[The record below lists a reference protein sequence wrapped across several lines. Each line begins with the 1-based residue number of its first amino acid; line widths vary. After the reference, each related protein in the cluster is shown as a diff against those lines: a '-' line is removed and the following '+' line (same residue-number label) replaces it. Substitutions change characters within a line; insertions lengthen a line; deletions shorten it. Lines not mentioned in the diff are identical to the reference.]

1 MWGRHHDDVVGVI
14 DVGSNTVRLVVARGR
29 REVLSQKEMLRLGA
43 EVERHGRISDGK
55 LTQTALV
62 VGRLAREARAAGV
75 VALEILITSPGRQ
88 AENGEELVRRLAE
101 AGDCH
106 ARVLT
111 GVEEGELAFAGA
123 VEAADPPARRRI
135 AVIDVGGGSAQVVV
149 GTRRDG
155 PTWSR
160 SIDIG
165 SQRLTN
171 RFFDCDPPGD
181 AAMEQAAEEV
191 DRYLAE
197 FDPPLV
203 RMAYAVGGS
212 ARAVRQLAGAQLD
225 DCALGDVIE
234 LVTSTPSSELA
245 DRHGVDPERAR
256 TIAAGAVILAALQ
269 ERLATPLKVVRAG
282 LREGALIE
290 LGARRAA
297 A

>member
-1 MWGRHHDDVVGVI
+1 MWGRHHGDVVGVI

-62 VGRLAREARAAGV
+62 VARLAREARAAGV

-88 AENGEELVRRLAE
+88 AENGDELVRRLAE

-106 ARVLT
+106 ARVLSAA
-111 GVEEGELAFAGA
+111 EEGELAFAGA
-123 VEAADPPARRRI
+123 IEAADPPARRSV
-135 AVIDVGGGSAQVVV
+135 AVVDVGGGSAQVVV

-155 PTWSR
+155 PAWSQ

-171 RFFDCDPPGD
+171 RFFESDPPGE
-181 AAMEQAAEEV
+181 AAMRAAAEEV
-191 DRYLAE
+191 DGYLTG
-197 FDPPLV
+197 FDAPVPRV
-203 RMAYAVGGS
+203 AYAVGGS
-212 ARAVRQLAGAQLD
+212 ARAVRQLAAAQLD
-225 DCALGDVIE
+225 DRALGYVVE
-234 LVTSTPSSELA
+234 LLTSTPSSELV
-245 DRHGVDPERAR
+245 DRYGVDPDRAR

-269 ERLATPLKVVRAG
+269 GRLATPLKVVRAG
-282 LREGALIE
+282 VREGGVIE